1 MNKKKRKFKKRKI
14 IIPLICII
22 VVGAITFALA
32 YKKYSDSFIKV
43 IPVSEAVGMFNHD
56 GVGKILIK
64 GSLKKGSVQNVNV
77 NNELN
82 IGEVKV
88 EKGDTVKKG
97 DVLIA
102 YDTNLLQLNVDAQQ
116 TQIDILTNQ
125 IKIAENELVTLKGL
139 IPAENAPVEQPPVEE
154 IPTEAPTNVTVEE
167 DEPVVFEY
175 EKQITEKTAPLSGD
189 GSKSSPFVFNV
200 GEDTVVTKQ
209 YMQYLAGNNTANTTT
224 SATESATKATEGAT
238 QATKDDSRYAIFHM
252 YSTDGTLLYSWLV
265 DGTKIT
271 DGDISNW
278 QCSNG
283 VVISEDGSIQVAQ
296 GTNLFATLV
305 TYNQSNSDLYD
316 EGSLEDIYSEYLS
329 GNVEI
334 PAEYEDVQ
342 NGLIADSED
351 AVVNQNY
358 MYTQAEL
365 QSMISAKEDEIDDL
379 EFSKRQAEIDLNNA
393 QKDLENGGEVA
404 NIDGTVTFVAQSN
417 EQAIKEGAYVTVVN
431 DSITTVVGSVS
442 ENDLPNVSVGMKV
455 TASNDIT
462 SEEFEGE
469 IIQIAE
475 EASVGQGGYDE
486 YGLYDDTVSYYD
498 VTVELSKK
506 VDIKE
511 DESVTIIADTNEATE
526 SVWLDNAFVRIE
538 NGKTYV
544 MVATDDNVIEKRY
557 VETGQSY
564 FGLSTEITS
573 GLSLED
579 RIALPYGKTQ
589 EGKPVVDA
597 TFEELYMGFLF

>member
-175 EKQITEKTAPLSGD
+175 EKQITEKTTPLSGD

-209 YMQYLAGNNTANTTT
+209 YMQYLAGNNTANITT

-271 DGDISNW
+271 DGDIANW

-316 EGSLEDIYSEYLS
+316 EGSLEDLYSEYLS

>member
-102 YDTNLLQLNVDAQQ
+102 YDTDLLQLNVDAQQ

-139 IPAENAPVEQPPVEE
+139 IPAENAPVEEPPVEE

-175 EKQITEKTAPLSGD
+175 EKQITEKTTPLSGD

-271 DGDISNW
+271 DGDIANW

-316 EGSLEDIYSEYLS
+316 EGSLEDLYSEYLS

-404 NIDGTVTFVAQSN
+404 NIDGTVAFVAQSN

>member
-139 IPAENAPVEQPPVEE
+139 IPAENAPVEEPPVEE

-175 EKQITEKTAPLSGD
+175 EKQITEKTTPLSGD

-271 DGDISNW
+271 DGDIANW

-316 EGSLEDIYSEYLS
+316 EGSLEDLYSEYLS

>member
-139 IPAENAPVEQPPVEE
+139 IPTENAPVEQPPVEE

-175 EKQITEKTAPLSGD
+175 EKQITEKTTPLSGD

-209 YMQYLAGNNTANTTT
+209 YMQYLAGNNTANITT

>member
-102 YDTNLLQLNVDAQQ
+102 YDTDLLQLNVDAQQ

-175 EKQITEKTAPLSGD
+175 EKQITEKTTPLSGD

-209 YMQYLAGNNTANTTT
+209 YMQYLAGNNTANATT

-271 DGDISNW
+271 DGDIANW

>member
-175 EKQITEKTAPLSGD
+175 EKQITEKTTPLSGD

-209 YMQYLAGNNTANTTT
+209 YMQYLAGNNTANITT

>member
-175 EKQITEKTAPLSGD
+175 EKQITEKTTPLSGD

-209 YMQYLAGNNTANTTT
+209 YMQYLAGNNTANITT

-271 DGDISNW
+271 DGDIANW

-404 NIDGTVTFVAQSN
+404 NIDGTVAFVAQSN